1 MHDKLIIIKNIYI
14 FKKKNRKVQKPGGCE
29 SKTMTAI
36 RMNDDPMSKKSETE
50 KEKTKQQKW
59 R

>member
-1 MHDKLIIIKNIYI
+1 MHDKLIIIKKKNNIK
-14 FKKKNRKVQKPGGCE
+14 KKKNRKVQKPGGCE

-36 RMNDDPMSKKSETE
+36 PMSKKSQTE